1 MKILRDKTL
10 VREEFTEL
18 PVVSNSLDNLENVIK
33 RWHHES
39 KRHEGDEEFLGYKTV
54 RDASMAFE
62 SELINYIKN
71 IFKKLR

>member
-1 MKILRDKTL
+1 
-10 VREEFTEL
+10 
-18 PVVSNSLDNLENVIK
+18 VIK